1 MPSILKVKTVAPKI
15 LRIGAKRMAGKSDTA
30 PAVIDTSK
38 TLGGLVGK
46 AVFFALD
53 GQRVAGKALRVDGD
67 SLVVGL
73 AVPSRDGLLVVTEN
87 EVRVKHSDLQPTAAL
102 ISQRTAK
109 RFEVGAAVELPT
121 DRKAVPVY
129 AGGAKEG
136 VVVDY
141 RDVVIEGYASTFVG
155 TTARDRGGDYIQPG
169 AFDGTIAEF
178 MKNPVILTNH
188 YNEVHHLAGSWTKV
202 GVNQRGLAVQGAI
215 SNAPDVIGT
224 RFKLVE
230 GHLKGLSIG
239 GIWYYNNDDHRGIEE
254 ADLFEIS
261 LVAVPMNPDALA
273 FTRSLKLEDCKAAF
287 TRFWKSN
294 TALRET

>member
-15 LRIGAKRMAGKSDTA
+15 LRIGAKRVAGKVSA
-30 PAVIDTSK
+30 PAIIDTTN
-38 TLGGLVGK
+38 TLGGLIGK
-46 AVFFALD
+46 AVFFAID

-67 SLVVGL
+67 SLVIGL

-87 EVRVKHSDLQPTAAL
+87 EVRVKHTDLQPTAAL

-109 RFEVGAAVELPT
+109 RFEAGATIELPT
-121 DRKAVPVY
+121 SKKAVPIY
-129 AGGAKEG
+129 ANGAKEG
-136 VVVDY
+136 MIVDY
-141 RDVVIEGYASTFVG
+141 RDVMIEGYASTFVG
-155 TTARDRGGDYIQPG
+155 TTASDRGGDYIQPG
-169 AFDGTIAEF
+169 AFDGTIGEF

-188 YNEVHHLAGSWTKV
+188 YNEVHHLAGSWSKV
-202 GVNQRGLAVQGAI
+202 GINDRGLAVQGII

-261 LVAVPMNPDALA
+261 LVAVPMNPDALVY
-273 FTRSLKLEDCKAAF
+273 TRSLKLEDCKAAF
-287 TRFWKSN
+287 IRFWKSH
-294 TALRET
+294 AGLREA